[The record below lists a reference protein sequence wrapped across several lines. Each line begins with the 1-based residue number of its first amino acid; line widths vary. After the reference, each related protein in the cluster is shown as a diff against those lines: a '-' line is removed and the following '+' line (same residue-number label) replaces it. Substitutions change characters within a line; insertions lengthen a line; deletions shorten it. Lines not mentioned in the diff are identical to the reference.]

1 MKKSISIL
9 FCLFMFPLFLNTSQ
23 VNAQGPDISHC
34 AQLEP
39 TAARPACEAKAFDQ
53 PVSADGHPP
62 TAAPR
67 YENHG
72 TSPDPKLIM
81 DAATVTQP
89 LHDRI
94 GQLERQLSEATATHE
109 STLNTMKADYES
121 QLSSAQKASNDKE
134 LISSN
139 RYRGLKQWLSKATA
153 THESTLNTM
162 KADYESQLSSAQKAS
177 NDKELISS
185 NSIRD
190 LEQRLSEAT
199 GDTLFNIETMKADYE
214 SQLSTAQ
221 KASNDKELI
230 SSNSIRDLEQRL
242 SEATAQLTASTVRIQ
257 ELGAHINSLIN
268 GERNIKQACES
279 IKQMQPLGL
288 GLGVTNRSICDEKEA
303 P

>member
-94 GQLERQLSEATATHE
+94 GQLERQLSE
-109 STLNTMKADYES
+109 
-121 QLSSAQKASNDKE
+121 
-134 LISSN
+134 
-139 RYRGLKQWLSKATA
+139 ATA